1 MGNCSPN
8 RFESYTSS
16 FFDVYNVDARLFK
29 HSKGQIQVTNYNLIL
44 YQKSLDTI
52 EQIKWPLNGV
62 RRYGYYKDIF
72 LFESGRKCPTGE
84 GLFAFKCN
92 KAKRLNDTLHKV
104 ILNNATNLCN
114 INPNCFSSANDS
126 NAMSVASTLNT
137 TTTTQVS
144 KNNEN
149 GLPKHK
155 NQSNSTNKIQDS
167 NTNNATNKQ
176 PPTENSLMYQNSVIF
191 NDTTMNTT
199 QQKTNETSTP
209 YYVNDIKSLVR
220 LPLSLSYSSMEVNSV
235 NTSTNPKEEGAKSK
249 NYYVNMDDVNPDILH
264 LARKINSDSS
274 ESAASFNSRTKL
286 TSNNSSGTLYKR
298 INYEKF
304 KNALTSSSTKLNY
317 IIPERLKINSI
328 QEASNENLKDSKL
341 ENLFPKK
348 VEPLAPRRES
358 KSLEISHIEYCVIDP
373 KKTPAIKSSANLV
386 KQKRMEYSRMS
397 TR

>member
-16 FFDVYNVDARLFK
+16 YFDVYNVDARLFK
-29 HSKGQIQVTNYNLIL
+29 HSKGQIQVTNYFLIL
-44 YQKSLDTI
+44 YQKNVDSI

-84 GLFAFKCN
+84 GLFAFKCS

-104 ILNNATNLCN
+104 ILNNAHNLCN
-114 INPNCFSSANDS
+114 LNHNCFNSPNES
-126 NAMSVASTLNT
+126 NTLSVISVMNTTASTN
-137 TTTTQVS
+137 VS
-144 KNNEN
+144 KSNEQS
-149 GLPKHK
+149 LPQKK
-155 NQSNSTNKIQDS
+155 PQTNQTNKIQDS
-167 NTNNATNKQ
+167 TNPSGKSSTCTIR
-176 PPTENSLMYQNSVIF
+176 PNSAEQTKNPAPNLP
-191 NDTTMNTT
+191 
-199 QQKTNETSTP
+199 ETGSP

-220 LPLSLSYSSMEVNSV
+220 LPLSLSYTSMDVNSV
-235 NTSTNPKEEGAKSK
+235 NTSVYPKEECPKNKSF
-249 NYYVNMDDVNPDILH
+249 YVNMEEVNPDILH
-264 LARKINSDSS
+264 LARKINNDSS
-274 ESAASFNSRTKL
+274 ESSVSLSSKNKL
-286 TSNNSSGTLYKR
+286 TVPNSSTALYKKL
-298 INYEKF
+298 NYEKF
-304 KNALTSSSTKLNY
+304 KNALSSSSTKLNY

-328 QEASNENLKDSKL
+328 QEASNEDLKESKL

-348 VEPLAPRRES
+348 NLLNGKNET
-358 KSLEISHIEYCVIDP
+358 KSLELSRIEYCVIDP